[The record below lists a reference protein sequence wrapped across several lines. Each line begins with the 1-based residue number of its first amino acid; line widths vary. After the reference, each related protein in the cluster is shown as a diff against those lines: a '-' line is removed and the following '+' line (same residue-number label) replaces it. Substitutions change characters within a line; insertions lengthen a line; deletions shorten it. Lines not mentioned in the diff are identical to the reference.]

1 MDTQIVN
8 NILQRTQTI
17 KEIKAILESFD
28 ENADNVLFKKGI
40 YIYGGPGCGKT
51 HFIMELLKECQYDTV
66 KYDAGDVRNKTL
78 IDTITS
84 NNISNQNVLDMMAR
98 KTKKIAIVMDEID
111 GMNSGDKG
119 GITALIKIIRQKKT
133 KKQRLENKTANP
145 IICIGNYNVDKKIK
159 ELMKVCNVF
168 ELKTPTEQQIISIL
182 NNSLPNSSVI
192 KDNTRI
198 IIKYIQNDMRKLAFA
213 YNMIKKEQ
221 NTTNVPKL
229 LNVFHNKMFNE
240 DPKTIT
246 KTLLNNH
253 FPLDQHATIM
263 NETDRTIVALL
274 WHENVVD
281 VLQEYNTAI
290 SFPLYS
296 KMLKNMCFSDYIDR
310 ITFQHQIWQFNEM
323 SSLMKTFH
331 NNKIYHDYFNN
342 DVSTFNPDEVRFTKV
357 LTKYSTEYNNML
369 FIYQMSQKLDMDKKD
384 VFALFQEMRLYAG
397 EEFNDANMISK
408 YEQIFDD
415 YEITKLDVR
424 RMYRYLD
431 KTVKK
436 DLNVVDDLDDDA

>member
-1 MDTQIVN
+1 
-8 NILQRTQTI
+8 
-17 KEIKAILESFD
+17 
-28 ENADNVLFKKGI
+28 
-40 YIYGGPGCGKT
+40 
-51 HFIMELLKECQYDTV
+51 
-66 KYDAGDVRNKTL
+66 
-78 IDTITS
+78 
-84 NNISNQNVLDMMAR
+84 
-98 KTKKIAIVMDEID
+98 
-111 GMNSGDKG
+111 
-119 GITALIKIIRQKKT
+119 
-133 KKQRLENKTANP
+133 
-145 IICIGNYNVDKKIK
+145 
-159 ELMKVCNVF
+159 
-168 ELKTPTEQQIISIL
+168 
-182 NNSLPNSSVI
+182 
-192 KDNTRI
+192 
-198 IIKYIQNDMRKLAFA
+198 MRKLAFA

-342 DVSTFNPDEVRFTKV
+342 NVSTFNPDEVRFTKV

>member
-1 MDTQIVN
+1 
-8 NILQRTQTI
+8 
-17 KEIKAILESFD
+17 
-28 ENADNVLFKKGI
+28 
-40 YIYGGPGCGKT
+40 
-51 HFIMELLKECQYDTV
+51 
-66 KYDAGDVRNKTL
+66 
-78 IDTITS
+78 
-84 NNISNQNVLDMMAR
+84 
-98 KTKKIAIVMDEID
+98 
-111 GMNSGDKG
+111 
-119 GITALIKIIRQKKT
+119 
-133 KKQRLENKTANP
+133 
-145 IICIGNYNVDKKIK
+145 
-159 ELMKVCNVF
+159 
-168 ELKTPTEQQIISIL
+168 
-182 NNSLPNSSVI
+182 
-192 KDNTRI
+192 
-198 IIKYIQNDMRKLAFA
+198 
-213 YNMIKKEQ
+213 
-221 NTTNVPKL
+221 
-229 LNVFHNKMFNE
+229 
-240 DPKTIT
+240 
-246 KTLLNNH
+246 
-253 FPLDQHATIM
+253 
-263 NETDRTIVALL
+263 
-274 WHENVVD
+274 
-281 VLQEYNTAI
+281 
-290 SFPLYS
+290 
-296 KMLKNMCFSDYIDR
+296 MCFSDYIDR